1 MSLPNV
7 TMQPAA
13 GMTTPSIVYLPDGT
27 SVMPNASGQISIASK
42 YVGVMVA
49 AGWQVIV
56 SSGTTHV
63 P

>member
-1 MSLPNV
+1 MALPNV

-13 GMTTPSIVYLPDGT
+13 GMTVPTMVHLPNAT
-27 SVMPNASGQISIASK
+27 TVFPNASGQISIPSNF
-42 YVGVMVA
+42 VTTMIE
-49 AGWQVIV
+49 AGWQVVV